1 MRELIKMVVVLTVLA
16 VLSGGLLSGFRNA
29 TAARIEVQQLKF
41 VKGPAITAILKGV
54 SNDPI
59 KDRFAI
65 KDGETERKVFV
76 GKFDDKA
83 NTVVLESFGKGYG
96 GKANTVVLE
105 SFGKGYGG
113 DIGLMVAINMED
125 DTIVG
130 AGVTTHSE
138 TPGLGAKAKDDP
150 GFVSQFKSLSINDAF
165 KVTADGGR
173 VNAMSGATITS
184 RAVCAA
190 ATEAGGIYQRM
201 KPQLTE
207 KLKEFNK

>member
-1 MRELIKMVVVLTVLA
+1 LERLFKMRELITMVVVLTVLA
-16 VLSGGLLSGFRNA
+16 VLSGGLLSGLRNA

-41 VKGPAITAILKGV
+41 VKGPAIKAILKGV

-96 GKANTVVLE
+96 G
-105 SFGKGYGG
+105 

-138 TPGLGAKAKDDP
+138 TPGLGATAKDDP
-150 GFVSQFKSLSINDAF
+150 GFVSQFKGLPIEETF
-165 KVTADGGR
+165 KVTNDGGK
-173 VNAMSGATITS
+173 VNALSGATITS

-190 ATEAGGIYQRM
+190 ATQAGGIYQRM

>member
-1 MRELIKMVVVLTVLA
+1 MRELINMVVVLTVLS
-16 VLSGGLLSGFRNA
+16 VLSGGMLSGLRNA

-41 VKGPAITAILKGV
+41 VKGPAIKAILKGV

-65 KDGETERKVFV
+65 KDGEMERKFFV
-76 GKFDDKA
+76 GKFD
-83 NTVVLESFGKGYG
+83 

-113 DIGLMVAINMED
+113 DIGLMVAVNIED
-125 DTIVG
+125 DKIVG

-138 TPGLGAKAKDDP
+138 TPGLGATAKDDP
-150 GFVSQFKSLSINDAF
+150 GFVSQFKGLSINDAF
-165 KVTADGGR
+165 KVTNDGGK

-190 ATEAGGIYQRM
+190 ATEVGSIYQRM

-207 KLKEFNK
+207 KLKAF

>member
-1 MRELIKMVVVLTVLA
+1 MRELINMVVVLTVLA
-16 VLSGGLLSGFRNA
+16 VLSGGMLSGLRNA

-41 VKGPAITAILKGV
+41 VKGPAIKAILKGV

-65 KDGETERKVFV
+65 KDGETERKFFV
-76 GKFDDKA
+76 GKFDD
-83 NTVVLESFGKGYG
+83 
-96 GKANTVVLE
+96 KANTVVLE

-113 DIGLMVAINMED
+113 DIGLMVAINVED

-138 TPGLGAKAKDDP
+138 TPGLGATAKDDP
-150 GFVSQFKSLSINDAF
+150 GFVSQFKGLPIEETF
-165 KVTADGGR
+165 KVTNDGGK

-184 RAVCAA
+184 RAVCVA

-201 KPQLTE
+201 KPQLTD

>member
-1 MRELIKMVVVLTVLA
+1 MGELIKMVVVLTVLA
-16 VLSGGLLSGFRNA
+16 VLSGGMLSGLRNA

-41 VKGPAITAILKGV
+41 VKGPAIKAILKGV

-96 GKANTVVLE
+96 G
-105 SFGKGYGG
+105 
-113 DIGLMVAINMED
+113 DIGLMVAINVED

-138 TPGLGAKAKDDP
+138 TPGLGATAKDDP
-150 GFVSQFKSLSINDAF
+150 GFVSQFKGLPIEETF
-165 KVTADGGR
+165 KVTNDGGK

-190 ATEAGGIYQRM
+190 ATEAGSIYQKL
-201 KPQLTE
+201 KPQLSE

>member
-1 MRELIKMVVVLTVLA
+1 MRELINMVVILTVLS
-16 VLSGGLLSGFRNA
+16 VLSGGMLSGLRNA

-41 VKGPAITAILKGV
+41 VKGPAIKAILKGV

-59 KDRFAI
+59 KDRFTI

-76 GKFDDKA
+76 GKFD
-83 NTVVLESFGKGYG
+83 

-130 AGVTTHSE
+130 AAVTTHSE
-138 TPGLGAKAKDDP
+138 TPGLGATAKDDP
-150 GFVSQFKSLSINDAF
+150 GFVSQFKGLSINETY
-165 KVTADGGR
+165 KVTNDGGK

-184 RAVCAA
+184 RAVCEA

-201 KPQLTE
+201 KPQLMD

>member
-1 MRELIKMVVVLTVLA
+1 MRELIKMVIVLTVLA

-59 KDRFAI
+59 EDRFAI

-96 GKANTVVLE
+96 G
-105 SFGKGYGG
+105 

-130 AGVTTHSE
+130 AAVTTHSE
-138 TPGLGAKAKDDP
+138 TPGLGARAKGDP
-150 GFVSQFKSLSINDAF
+150 GFVSQFKSLSINDSF

-201 KPQLTE
+201 KPQLIE